1 MKDKA
6 VVQWGPTQSERSGL
20 MAKRLMKRH
29 AVEIP
34 EAVWAYA
41 VQATGG
47 QAQPQGFIRE
57 LLFEGMMAH
66 QRRRVVVDG
75 VPTAQPHTS
84 TPIVSDPGAISVI
97 QRAAMCSWPG
107 CGAMIEKGE
116 EAVFRTGTTGQKEIL
131 HLDHVKRQPKGAG
144 ASRSPFGP

>member
-1 MKDKA
+1 M
-6 VVQWGPTQSERSGL
+6 G
-20 MAKRLMKRH
+20 KRLMKRH

-34 EAVWAYA
+34 EAVWGYA

-66 QRRRVVVDG
+66 QRHHVIVDG
-75 VPTAQPHTS
+75 VPTAQPPTS

-97 QRAAMCSWPG
+97 QRAAMCSAPG
-107 CGAMIEKGE
+107 CGTMIEKGE
-116 EAVFRTGTTGQKEIL
+116 EAVFRTGATGQKEIL
-131 HLDHVKRQPKGAG
+131 HLDHVRRQPKGTG
-144 ASRSPFGP
+144 VSRSPYVP